1 MREAAMRRMARW
13 LLGGVLALVA
23 ATAMGVVPDGAA
35 SGRTTSATP
44 TAEAARGLPYISVVE
59 ALTAPYGEPVHVHG
73 FLVVADGEV
82 RLCQALTRSLPPRC
96 AGTSL
101 LVHGLNLT
109 GLPLVNT
116 GGTMW
121 STAPQDLIGTVS
133 EGILTVALR
142 LG

>member
-1 MREAAMRRMARW
+1 MQGAAMRRLARW
-13 LLGGVLALVA
+13 VLGGALALVV
-23 ATAMGVVPDGAA
+23 ATALGVVPDGAA

-44 TAEAARGLPYISVVE
+44 SAEAAQGLPYVSVVE
-59 ALTAPYGEPVHVHG
+59 ALTAPYGEPIHVHG

-101 LVHGLNLT
+101 VVHGLNLT

-121 STAPQDLIGTVS
+121 SGAPQDLIGTAS
-133 EGILTVALR
+133 EGVLTVALR
-142 LG
+142 LD